1 MAEPFRASA
10 GGSGGITPDQ
20 KKTATASEALSQL
33 SIGTTYTG
41 KIVEVS
47 ATNTY
52 TVRLDSPAGANVSGV
67 VLASAIVSGILG
79 FQDSRV
85 LGVGTPVGMAYGSPS
100 FIFAV
105 FPSAQP
111 DKKNGANRSVA
122 WGDPVNRT
130 NDAGRFASTN
140 VAEDLVASEF
150 DFDNLFGVGIRFLT
164 GLVAMKAGD
173 RAKVECHLYND
184 MVRIVSQQFR
194 HIHGLG
200 EDLIFDHGRP
210 TMERGYTSYRH
221 ELMGKELETEPLF
234 NLNGDE
240 VDKKSLERVEKQA
253 RHRYLEY
260 MGFVGDFIHRF
271 VCDPPTTL
279 VSLADGKLGVA
290 FAGAADPTGAS
301 GRRAGKFWEHIGSD
315 GSYMLHT
322 CAEIRFERVTKIPVF
337 HRKASHESNAT
348 TKARRYR
355 ELKRDFVK
363 AWDYGSY
370 DAKNAYRTAYQLRL
384 YARWLT
390 RYQAFAR
397 ALQLD
402 SEYAMQSE
410 QASPT
415 PDWNN
420 VEEDRRATN
429 PDLAY
434 YESYSS
440 YSILRDGSQVIHDG
454 YGSSAVFSNGNIQL
468 SAARHIDLEAA
479 GDVRVSCDSF
489 FLKARRHIE
498 LSASAGGII
507 FHSFA
512 LLRML
517 CEKGSIHI
525 RSDAK
530 PPGALAPD
538 GPKSLVTPP
547 IQPVVLDS
555 AILLESAEGKT
566 AIRSFKQVSVTV
578 DGTPADADGRDT
590 DECDI
595 ILSTKGSIR
604 GKAQKYIIL
613 GAAKDIITA
622 CRNWA
627 VKVSKWYGDVG
638 EIMWDKFYLRP
649 KAGNIQIRRLEV
661 QSMVAQGSILAPYRG
676 PVPLPNARY
685 TGGQHGNHIGV
696 RTRDIVWKDTSEK
709 DVEAQAS
716 LEFAPDAKTKPV
728 SPWEKDAEDAKWEF
742 FSPTDYY
749 WDKRDER
756 KGALVQTL
764 TQQYLEHDEPTHL
777 WGGVPLAPND
787 SHYDIWSWSSDR
799 LQISKRTGDN
809 RVGFGGVAQQFKES
823 AGQNLH
829 QASPLSGAD
838 LGANS
843 SASSWST
850 NSVFMRILKHT

>member
-1 MAEPFRASA
+1 MGEPFQASA
-10 GGSGGITPDQ
+10 GGSGGLDPDQ
-20 KKTATASEALSQL
+20 KKTAAGSEALDQL
-33 SIGTTYTG
+33 SVGTTYTG
-41 KIVEVS
+41 HVVEVS

-52 TVRLDSPAGANVSGV
+52 TVRLDSPAGAHVSGV

-79 FQDSRV
+79 FHDSRV
-85 LGVGTPVGMAYGSPS
+85 LAVDTAVGMAYGSPS

-105 FPSAQP
+105 FPNAPP

-122 WGDPVNRT
+122 WGDPVSRA

-140 VAEDLVASEF
+140 VAEDLVAGEF

-164 GLVAMKAGD
+164 GLIAMKAGD

-210 TMERGYTSYRH
+210 TLERGYTSYRH
-221 ELMGKELETEPLF
+221 ELMGKLTESEPLF
-234 NLNGDE
+234 DLNGDE
-240 VDKKSLERVEKQA
+240 VDKDSLDRIEQQA

-271 VCDPPTTL
+271 VCDPPETI
-279 VSLADGKLGVA
+279 VSLSQA
-290 FAGAADPTGAS
+290 AS

-315 GSYMLHT
+315 GSYMMQS

-337 HRKASHESNAT
+337 HRKASHESNKT

-363 AWDYGSY
+363 SWNYGSY
-370 DAKNAYRTAYQLRL
+370 DAKDAYRTAYQLRL

-402 SEYAMQSE
+402 LEYDIQSE
-410 QASPT
+410 EASPK

-420 VEEDRRATN
+420 AEADRKTAN
-429 PDLAY
+429 PDLEY
-434 YESYSS
+434 YEAYSS
-440 YSILRDGSQVIHDG
+440 FSILRDGSQVLHDG
-454 YGSSAVFSNGNIQL
+454 YGSSAVFSNGNVQV
-468 SAARHIDLEAA
+468 SASRHLELEAG
-479 GDVRVSCDSF
+479 GDIRVSCSSF

-507 FHSFA
+507 LHCFA
-512 LLRML
+512 FMRAL
-517 CEKGSIHI
+517 CEKGSIHL

-530 PPGALAPD
+530 PPGAGTPD
-538 GPKSLVTPP
+538 EPKANVEPP
-547 IQPVVLDS
+547 IPLVVLDA

-566 AIRSFKQVSVTV
+566 AVRSQKQVSIAVEGSPE
-578 DGTPADADGRDT
+578 DKDSRDD

-604 GKAQKYIIL
+604 GKAQKFIIL
-613 GAAKDIITA
+613 GATKDIITS

-638 EIMWDKFYLRP
+638 EILWDKFFLRP

-661 QSMVAQGSILAPYRG
+661 QSMVAQGSILASYRG
-676 PVPLPNARY
+676 PVPPKDAKY
-685 TGGQHGNHIGV
+685 TGGPHGNHIGV
-696 RTRDIVWKDTSEK
+696 RTKDIVWQDTSEK
-709 DVEAQAS
+709 DAEAQAS
-716 LEFAPDAKTKPV
+716 LDFAPTAKSAPI

-742 FSPTDYY
+742 LSPTDYY
-749 WDKRDER
+749 WDTREER

-764 TQQYLEHDEPTHL
+764 TQQYLVKDNPDYL
-777 WGGVPLAPND
+777 WGGED
-787 SHYDIWSWSSDR
+787 HYDIWTWSSDR
-799 LQISKRTGDN
+799 LQVGKRTGDYK
-809 RVGFGGVAQQFKES
+809 VGFGGEAQQYQES
-823 AGQNLH
+823 AGDDLH
-829 QASPLSGAD
+829 KATGKSGTT

-850 NSVFMRILKHT
+850 NSVSMRILKHS